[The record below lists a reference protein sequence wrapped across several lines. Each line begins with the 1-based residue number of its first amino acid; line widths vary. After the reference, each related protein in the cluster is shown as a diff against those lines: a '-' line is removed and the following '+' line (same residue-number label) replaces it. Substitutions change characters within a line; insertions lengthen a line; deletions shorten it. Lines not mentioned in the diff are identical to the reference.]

1 MKMRYRFASQAIG
14 LLNEPVR
21 MLRHVSPTL
30 GLLAAALAAPTWA
43 QRAPPDAGSAP
54 SQTADGQVL
63 EEVIVRGQRM
73 SEVKAELRAT
83 IGKFISEVS
92 VTFGGRGL
100 ARWDRSVCIGVHN
113 LDETAAQ
120 YLVDRISKVA
130 LDVGL
135 TPGEPGCGPT
145 VIILFTTDGRA
156 LAAHLVEN
164 ERKFLRPTGEGGVHR
179 GLAGLDRFAESDKA
193 VRWWQLSMPVSA
205 QSGIAAIEMAN
216 GLGPPTIAVA
226 GPSRI
231 HSGIVDALQRVIIVV
246 DSTKLTGTTWQQ
258 LGDYLAVVSLA
269 QVDLDA
275 SPQAFDSILNLFTNP
290 KAYSGLTDWDRT
302 YIEALYSF
310 DQERNPR
317 LQAGALTGEML
328 RIELEPPDE

>member
-1 MKMRYRFASQAIG
+1 M
-14 LLNEPVR
+14 PVR
-21 MLRHVSPTL
+21 MLRHSNATF
-30 GLLAAALAAPTWA
+30 GLLAAALAVPAWA
-43 QRAPPDAGSAP
+43 QQAAPAGDPAQP
-54 SQTADGQVL
+54 RTADGQVL

-113 LDETAAQ
+113 LEQTAAQ

-145 VIILFTTDGRA
+145 VIILFTTDGKE
-156 LAAHLVEN
+156 LATNLVEN

-179 GLAGLDRFAESDKA
+179 GLAALDHFAKSDKA

-205 QSGIAAIEMAN
+205 QSGISALELAN

-258 LGDYLAVVSLA
+258 LGDYLAIVSLA

-275 SPQAFDSILNLFTNP
+275 NPQAFDSILNLFTNP
-290 KAYSGLTDWDRT
+290 EAYSGLTDWDRT

-310 DQERNPR
+310 DQERNPK
-317 LQAGALTGEML
+317 LQRGALTGEML
-328 RIELEPPDE
+328 RIELDE